1 MGSSKAMT
9 GEAAAGQECEQERA
23 GVLLGETLVF
33 MAACPFRSV
42 QLTGR

>member
-1 MGSSKAMT
+1 MGSAKAMT

-33 MAACPFRSV
+33 HGYLPV
-42 QLTGR
+42 P